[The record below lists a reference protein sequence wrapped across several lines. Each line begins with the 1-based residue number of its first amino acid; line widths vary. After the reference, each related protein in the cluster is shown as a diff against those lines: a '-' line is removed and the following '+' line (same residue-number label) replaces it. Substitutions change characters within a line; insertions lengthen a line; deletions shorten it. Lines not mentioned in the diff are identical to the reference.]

1 MQPLHSQH
9 TSSTLD
15 SLSHGVINFCAGN
28 NTHSIG
34 RAIMHNRN
42 RRNVQRKRT
51 MIKRE
56 INREYE
62 KQYRAQ
68 LQTET
73 TTETQA
79 K

>member
-1 MQPLHSQH
+1 
-9 TSSTLD
+9 
-15 SLSHGVINFCAGN
+15 
-28 NTHSIG
+28 
-34 RAIMHNRN
+34 MHNRN
-42 RRNVQRKRT
+42 RRNVQRKRM

-68 LQTET
+68 LQNLAET
-73 TTETQA
+73 PETQS